1 MARMEGVSESKIGW
15 MTRLIFWFAKRKIGK
30 LTGEA
35 RLVEPLKITAHH
47 PKLLMALGRMEMG
60 QDSAKSVPPALKSLA
75 SLKTA
80 MLIGCSF

>member
-35 RLVEPLKITAHH
+35 RLVEPLKITAHY
-47 PKLLMALGRMEMG
+47 PKLLMALGR
-60 QDSAKSVPPALKSLA
+60 L
-75 SLKTA
+75 
-80 MLIGCSF
+80 